1 MTDDDQKPMAT
12 ADGEEKDVLFD
23 AVLVPHRSL
32 SPRGFLILM
41 TAICLFAFAAGLG
54 FFLAGAWPIVG
65 FLGLDVLLIFIAFR
79 INYRHARMSETLTLS
94 RSTLV
99 VERTDHWGQSESWRF
114 QPYWLQVLIDDPPR
128 SDSKLTL
135 RSHGKQLTIGSFLT
149 PEERL
154 EVAQE
159 LRAALF
165 RCHALE
171 TPAAP

>member
-165 RCHALE
+165 RCHAHE

>member
-135 RSHGKQLTIGSFLT
+135 RSHGKQL
-149 PEERL
+149 R
-154 EVAQE
+154 V
-159 LRAALF
+159 
-165 RCHALE
+165 HVV
-171 TPAAP
+171 

>member
-1 MTDDDQKPMAT
+1 MMADDPKRT
-12 ADGEEKDVLFD
+12 AAEEDGEKDILFD

-41 TAICLFAFAAGLG
+41 AVICLFAFAAGFG

-65 FLGLDVLLIFIAFR
+65 FLGLDVLLIYIAFR
-79 INYRHARMSETLTLS
+79 TNYRHARMSETLTLS
-94 RSTLV
+94 KSALV

-128 SDSKLTL
+128 GNGKLTL

-165 RCHALE
+165 RCRAHGA
-171 TPAAP
+171 PASP